1 MFSVAG
7 MTPRR
12 GRTILPCAMSSGTT
26 SFTVSTGTAKPIPA
40 LAPDGLAICV
50 FTPMRRPA
58 LSSSGPPELPGLI
71 AASVWMTFWILRPFR
86 DSIVRPSALTTPV
99 VSVSSRPNGF
109 PIANTFWPTCSP
121 LLVPTRIGG
130 SFSGGAEILRTARSL
145 SSSTPTTV
153 AFQFDWSESVTTK
166 ESPDEDVRIRDD
178 VSLPVPQEARAR
190 ALRHLGHLEEVDRA
204 PRERRDVDDGR
215 ARGLEERDRGLLVLG
230 EIAAR
235 DDGAR
240 LRPGRPRA
248 FGGAGP
254 MPSRCSAPPRRR

>member
-1 MFSVAG
+1 M
-7 MTPRR
+7 PRSPAFAAPGPVLHPEDEDARDAELARDAFGR
-12 GRTILPCAMSSGTT
+12 GKDAEARAARCVPCAMSSGTT
-26 SFTVSTGTAKPIPA
+26 SFTVSTGTAKPMPA

-58 LSSSGPPELPGLI
+58 LSRSGPPELPGLI
-71 AASVWMTFWILRPFR
+71 AASVWMTFWILRPVVS

-109 PIANTFWPTCSP
+109 PIANTFCPTCSP

-145 SSSTPTTV
+145 SGSTPTTV
-153 AFQFDWSESVTTK
+153 AFQFDWSESVTTS
-166 ESPDEDVRIRDD
+166 ESAPGDDVEVRDD
-178 VSLPVPQEARAR
+178 VSLPVPQKARAR

-215 ARGLEERDRGLLVLG
+215 AR
-230 EIAAR
+230 
-235 DDGAR
+235 
-240 LRPGRPRA
+240 
-248 FGGAGP
+248 
-254 MPSRCSAPPRRR
+254 AP